1 MWPNLIGVHFKTFLV
16 FCHSSTSVF
25 LEVRLGNCKASK
37 YDLSFTAAVMK
48 PKSSSSGG
56 ARRPAYGSQVVI
68 QVQAVCINKLN
79 VSQRVGFQWLTCIR
93 RFLCLSI
100 LLPVFLPKALTVT
113 FFLCPD
119 DN

>member
-16 FCHSSTSVF
+16 FRHSSTSVF
-25 LEVRLGNCKASK
+25 LEVRLGKASK

-68 QVQAVCINKLN
+68 QVHTVCLA
-79 VSQRVGFQWLTCIR
+79 S
-93 RFLCLSI
+93 
-100 LLPVFLPKALTVT
+100 
-113 FFLCPD
+113 
-119 DN
+119 